1 MSSLDSMAKDMS
13 ELLLDNIDKKKMY
26 LASVARKMRYLL
38 VKRKDHYDSYERLF
52 NELLCRR
59 QTHGRG
65 GEKTWDIS

>member
-38 VKRKDHYDSYERLF
+38 VKRKDYYDSYERLF
-52 NELLCRR
+52 NELLDAEDKLMGEVEKR
-59 QTHGRG
+59 HG
-65 GEKTWDIS
+65 I

>member
-38 VKRKDHYDSYERLF
+38 VKRKDYYDY
-52 NELLCRR
+52 
-59 QTHGRG
+59 QYI
-65 GEKTWDIS
+65 KI

>member
-38 VKRKDHYDSYERLF
+38 VKRKDHYHSYERLF
-52 NELLCRR
+52 NELLNAEDKLMGEVEKR
-59 QTHGRG
+59 HG
-65 GEKTWDIS
+65 I

>member
-38 VKRKDHYDSYERLF
+38 VKRKDH
-52 NELLCRR
+52 
-59 QTHGRG
+59 
-65 GEKTWDIS
+65 

>member
-38 VKRKDHYDSYERLF
+38 VKRKDHYDNYERLF
-52 NELLCRR
+52 NELLNAEDKLMGEVEKR
-59 QTHGRG
+59 HG
-65 GEKTWDIS
+65 I

>member
-38 VKRKDHYDSYERLF
+38 VKHKDHYDSYERLF
-52 NELLCRR
+52 NELLDAEDKLMGEIEKR
-59 QTHGRG
+59 HG
-65 GEKTWDIS
+65 I

>member
-38 VKRKDHYDSYERLF
+38 VKRKDYYDNYERLF
-52 NELLCRR
+52 NELLDAEDKLMGEVEKR
-59 QTHGRG
+59 HG
-65 GEKTWDIS
+65 I

>member
-38 VKRKDHYDSYERLF
+38 VKRKDYYDSYERLF
-52 NELLCRR
+52 NELLNAEDKLMGEVEKR
-59 QTHGRG
+59 HG
-65 GEKTWDIS
+65 I

>member
-38 VKRKDHYDSYERLF
+38 VKRKDYYDSYERLF
-52 NELLCRR
+52 NELLDAEDKLMGEIEKR
-59 QTHGRG
+59 HG
-65 GEKTWDIS
+65 I

>member
-38 VKRKDHYDSYERLF
+38 VKRKDYYDNYERLF
-52 NELLCRR
+52 NELLDAEDKLMGEIEKR
-59 QTHGRG
+59 HG
-65 GEKTWDIS
+65 I

>member
-52 NELLCRR
+52 NELLNAEDKLMGEVEKR
-59 QTHGRG
+59 HG
-65 GEKTWDIS
+65 I

>member
-38 VKRKDHYDSYERLF
+38 VKRKDHYDNYERLF
-52 NELLCRR
+52 NELLDAEDKLMGEIEKR
-59 QTHGRG
+59 HG
-65 GEKTWDIS
+65 I

>member
-38 VKRKDHYDSYERLF
+38 VKRKEYYDNYERLF
-52 NELLCRR
+52 NELLDAEDKLMGEVEKR
-59 QTHGRG
+59 HG
-65 GEKTWDIS
+65 I

>member
-38 VKRKDHYDSYERLF
+38 VKRKDYYDNYERLF
-52 NELLCRR
+52 NELLNAEDKLMGEIEKR
-59 QTHGRG
+59 HG
-65 GEKTWDIS
+65 I

>member
-38 VKRKDHYDSYERLF
+38 VKRKDYYDNYERLF
-52 NELLCRR
+52 NELLNAEDKLMGEVEKR
-59 QTHGRG
+59 HG
-65 GEKTWDIS
+65 I